1 MRNKLVLGAGIAAVL
16 AIALWLVFRGG
27 ATENAVAGGSV
38 LPAPDSI
45 VPVKAPDR
53 LDPLAAAGERAFNA
67 VCAKCHGAL
76 ASGRKGKGP
85 PLVHP
90 YYRPGHHA
98 DEAFFR
104 AVAMGVRAHHWTF
117 GDMPP
122 QSGLTPADVKAIVA
136 YVRALQRA
144 NGIY

>member
-1 MRNKLVLGAGIAAVL
+1 MRNRLALGVGLLAALAVAG
-16 AIALWLVFRGG
+16 WLVFRGQAPEETVADG
-27 ATENAVAGGSV
+27 AT
-38 LPAPDSI
+38 LPAPDAI
-45 VPVKAPDR
+45 VPVKAPAR
-53 LDPLAAAGERAFNA
+53 LDPLAAAGEKAFNA
-67 VCAKCHGAL
+67 VCAACHGPL
-76 ASGRKGKGP
+76 AAGRKGKGP

-144 NGIY
+144 NGIC